1 MAELAREKAAVI
13 EGHAIKK
20 KDMADLP
27 AQRASNPVDAAG
39 ARARFFNSGNAFNI
53 KLPPVPARDF
63 ADEARRA
70 LAADAP
76 TGFIVCDQAEAMGC
90 AFPATTPLM
99 LARYAVIAAGET
111 LVSDF
116 VATGS
121 IWYVIDGRGTSAFN
135 SEVLTWGPGDIF
147 LLPGGSVAIHT
158 AGERAVLWLVSNE
171 PQLALDAALPHPPA
185 GGPIEPVHYP
195 AAEIERQIGIID
207 EMTTNETTS
216 GLALIFS
223 SDRLE
228 ANRNIMP
235 TLTLSLNTLPAADHQ
250 RAHRHNS
257 AAITLAVRGDACFS
271 MVDGNRCDWSAWG
284 TLVTPPGAPH
294 SHHNHGDRRAM
305 FLIVQD
311 GGLHYHA
318 RTMGFSFLDM
328 ERNDS

>member
-1 MAELAREKAAVI
+1 MPERVRKTTI
-13 EGHAIKK
+13 AIDGPRT
-20 KDMADLP
+20 DMADLP
-27 AQRASNPVDAAG
+27 AQSADNPADAAG

-53 KLPPVPARDF
+53 KLPPVPGRVF
-63 ADEARRA
+63 TDEPVRA
-70 LAADAP
+70 LAANAP
-76 TGFIVCDQAEAMGC
+76 TGFTACDQASAMES

-99 LARYAVIAAGET
+99 LARYATIVEDET

-121 IWYVIDGRGTSAFN
+121 IWYVIAGRGTTAFN
-135 SEVLTWGPGDIF
+135 GEIIRWAAGDVF
-147 LLPGGSVAIHT
+147 LLPGGSAAHHT
-158 AGERAVLWLVSNE
+158 AIERATLWLVSNE
-171 PQLALDAALPHPPA
+171 PQLAHDAALPHPPA

-195 AAEIERQIGIID
+195 AAEIERQIDIIYQA
-207 EMTTNETTS
+207 TPNETTS

-228 ANRNIMP
+228 AGRNIMP
-235 TLTLSLNTLPAADHQ
+235 TLTLSLNTLPAGEQQ

-257 AAITLAVRGDACFS
+257 AAITLAVRGDGCFS
-271 MVDGNRCDWSAWG
+271 LVDGRRCDWTPWA

-294 SHHNHGDRRAM
+294 SHHNTGHRRAL

-318 RTMGFSFLDM
+318 RTMGFSFL
-328 ERNDS
+328 E